1 MWMCVQVSWL
11 RPEAML
17 YGGGWC
23 FVCVSGQPKPCD
35 CECQHTAHQPSRW
48 PPQPQ
53 GATQGRAASSTLA
66 ALTFRVGGPAAAPTH
81 TNSSCRTPLPPLQC
95 SHNGTTCTFR
105 NFSSAT
111 QAVTE
116 WYTLQA
122 TNIFAQVPNQELVAM
137 GYPAERLILACL
149 FGAEPCNY
157 R

>member
-1 MWMCVQVSWL
+1 MS
-11 RPEAML
+11 AN
-17 YGGGWC
+17 
-23 FVCVSGQPKPCD
+23 
-35 CECQHTAHQPSRW
+35 T
-48 PPQPQ
+48 PP
-53 GATQGRAASSTLA
+53 T
-66 ALTFRVGGPAAAPTH
+66 GPAAGHPGTKVPPEEGQLAAPSLPWLSGWGALQLPPPTG
-81 TNSSCRTPLPPLQC
+81 TPLAAPPPQC